1 MINMDMIGRMKE
13 NKLTIY
19 GVGTSPI
26 WNEIIERLNSEFKFE
41 LNLVKDGYGPSD
53 HAQFYSKN
61 IPVLHFFTGIHGD
74 YHKPSDDYDKI
85 NYQGQKKILDFIASL
100 TLELDKSKEKPQ
112 FVKVE
117 TPQRSARGFRVTLGV
132 VPDYSEEVQGMK
144 VSDVRPG
151 TPAEKAGIKPGDVII
166 KLGEREIKNIYD
178 YTYALGDFNPG
189 DEVEVI
195 ILRNGEKL
203 SFKVKF
209 EERK

>member
-1 MINMDMIGRMKE
+1 
-13 NKLTIY
+13 
-19 GVGTSPI
+19 
-26 WNEIIERLNSEFKFE
+26 
-41 LNLVKDGYGPSD
+41 
-53 HAQFYSKN
+53 
-61 IPVLHFFTGIHGD
+61 
-74 YHKPSDDYDKI
+74 
-85 NYQGQKKILDFIASL
+85 L

-112 FVKVE
+112 FVKVV